1 MSSESSDPFI
11 LNPLRAKIVTI
22 LKELDRYPYC
32 GHGVLMGRRK
42 NERGEKHALD
52 RRLSLGE

>member
-22 LKELDRYPYC
+22 LKELDCYPYC
-32 GHGVLMGRRK
+32 GHSVLMGRRK
-42 NERGEKHALD
+42 NESGEKLALD